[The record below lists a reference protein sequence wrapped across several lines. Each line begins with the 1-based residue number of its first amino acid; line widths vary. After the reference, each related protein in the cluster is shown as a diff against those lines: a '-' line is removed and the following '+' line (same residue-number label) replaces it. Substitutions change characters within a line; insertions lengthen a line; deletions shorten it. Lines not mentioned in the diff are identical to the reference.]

1 MAPAALR
8 ALVDDD
14 VTTAQSEFWELGDGA
29 CSENGLRLEGG
40 KKNLHT
46 GFTAL
51 PVMTKVPDHSVSELQ
66 SELLKSYTILELE
79 EMLCGIL
86 YIRKW

>member
-29 CSENGLRLEGG
+29 CSENGLRPKRRE
-40 KKNLHT
+40 KK
-46 GFTAL
+46 
-51 PVMTKVPDHSVSELQ
+51 K
-66 SELLKSYTILELE
+66 K
-79 EMLCGIL
+79 
-86 YIRKW
+86 KKKK